1 MREWRADGGLR
12 WVWALIGALCLMAQA
27 WAEVPDPPGRVGRIS
42 LVEGRI
48 EAWMADSQDW
58 APINVN
64 MPVTSGVGL
73 WSATDGRAEVRIGS
87 TSVRLDADSQ
97 LNFDR
102 VDDAVL
108 ALEVR
113 RGVAR
118 VRLRSLPDD
127 EQLLISAGGVRIEAQ
142 RAGDY
147 ALEYDPAS
155 RRAWVSVFAG
165 RARVSG
171 VVERLTV
178 LAGQR
183 VELNLE
189 AQRLVASEEATRSQ
203 FDEWAE
209 GRDRE
214 QDRLA
219 SSRYVSPEMTGIEA
233 LDGHGRWEED
243 GRYGPLWYPVAVA
256 PGWAPYR
263 FGHWAWVAP
272 WGWTWIDDAPWG
284 FAPFHYGR
292 WIMIGSRWA
301 WAPGSYVAR
310 PVYAPALVGFYG
322 GTPGIAISVRLGPVV
337 GWFPLAPF
345 EVYRPA
351 YAYSDNYIRRINI
364 THVTRMPPTPGG
376 QNGDFP
382 RRPIDY
388 RYGAQLDAATFVS
401 RDDFFRSRPIQHA
414 QDGVRTDVI
423 RHLPIGGMPPPPPG
437 VTPQP
442 PRGPGGAGWS
452 NDPRRSGGPGAQPV
466 PPSAPSPMPP
476 RIPGD
481 PQRGDLPRYP
491 IGDPRRAPQGWGG
504 ERAGPQA
511 PADRP
516 IPAAPPV
523 RSAPAPIIPIER
535 DVRPQATPPQREP
548 AMPNIGP
555 QQNQP
560 GVVPGMPRQGAEP
573 VHSGAS
579 GVPRSSD
586 GAPPRR
592 WPPAPGS
599 EQAPPP
605 RPNPSMPP
613 RMMPIPGGGG
623 AEAQRGGPR
632 PPAPEGR
639 PAEPRGDR
647 QPMQG
652 VNPPPQRAPEGGNRA
667 HDTREHGRQEP
678 ERPRRPGQQSE

>member
-1 MREWRADGGLR
+1 
-12 WVWALIGALCLMAQA
+12 MAQA
-27 WAEVPDPPGRVGRIS
+27 SADMPDPPGRVGRVS

-48 EAWMADSQDW
+48 EAWTADSQDW

-64 MPVTSGVGL
+64 LPVTSGTGL

-87 TSVRLDADSQ
+87 TAVRLDADSQ

-102 VDDAVL
+102 VDDAVV

-118 VRLRSLPDD
+118 VRLRNLPDD
-127 EQLLISAGGVRIEAQ
+127 EQLLISAGGVRVEAQ

-147 ALEYDPAS
+147 GVEHDPAS
-155 RRAWVSVFAG
+155 RRAWVTVFAG

-171 VVERLTV
+171 IAERLTV

-183 VELNLE
+183 VELDLA
-189 AQRLVASEEATRSQ
+189 AQRLVASEEATRSS

-209 GRDRE
+209 RRDRE
-214 QDRLA
+214 QERLA

-243 GRYGPLWYPVAVA
+243 SRYGPLWYPVAVA

-263 FGHWAWVAP
+263 YGHWAWVAP

-292 WIMIGSRWA
+292 WIMIGGRWG

-322 GTPGIAISVRLGPVV
+322 GAPGISISVRFGPVV

-351 YAYSDNYIRRINI
+351 YAYSDDYIRRINI

-376 QNGDFP
+376 PNGDYP

-388 RYGAQLDAATFVS
+388 RYGAQRDAATFVS
-401 RDDFFRSRPIQHA
+401 RDDFFHSRPIQHG
-414 QDGVRTDVI
+414 QGGVHTDVI
-423 RHLPIGGMPPPPPG
+423 RHLPIGGTPPPPPG
-437 VTPQP
+437 IRPP
-442 PRGPGGAGWS
+442 APRGPGG
-452 NDPRRSGGPGAQPV
+452 NPVFDPRPASGPTPPDGP
-466 PPSAPSPMPP
+466 APQAMPP

-504 ERAGPQA
+504 ERASPPA
-511 PADRP
+511 PVDRP
-516 IPAAPPV
+516 QPAAVPP
-523 RSAPAPIIPIER
+523 RNAATPNLPIER
-535 DVRPQATPPQREP
+535 EVRPQAAPPSREP
-548 AMPNIGP
+548 TMPNIGP

-560 GVVPGMPRQGAEP
+560 GVVPGMPRPSGDASR
-573 VHSGAS
+573 SGAVV
-579 GVPRSSD
+579 VPR
-586 GAPPRR
+586 GVEAGPPRR

-599 EQAPPP
+599 EQAPVPHPQGNAPRSIPMPGVPGGEAQIGVP
-605 RPNPSMPP
+605 RP
-613 RMMPIPGGGG
+613 RM
-623 AEAQRGGPR
+623 
-632 PPAPEGR
+632 PEGR
-639 PAEPRGDR
+639 PAEPRGER
-647 QPMQG
+647 PSA
-652 VNPPPQRAPEGGNRA
+652 PSPQAAPRAN
-667 HDTREHGRQEP
+667 EHGGGRAQAPREQARPEP
-678 ERPRRPGQQSE
+678 DRPRRPGQQSE

>member
-12 WVWALIGALCLMAQA
+12 WVCALIGALCLMAQA
-27 WAEVPDPPGRVGRIS
+27 SAEVPDPPGRVGRVS
-42 LVEGRI
+42 YVEGRI
-48 EAWMADSQDW
+48 EAWTADSQDW

-64 MPVTSGVGL
+64 MPVTSGIGL
-73 WSATDGRAEVRIGS
+73 WTATDGRAEVRIGS

-102 VDDAVL
+102 VDDAVI

-127 EQLLISAGGVRIEAQ
+127 DQLVISAGGVRVEAQ

-147 ALEYDPAS
+147 ALEYDPGS

-171 VVERLTV
+171 IAERLTV

-183 VELNLE
+183 VELDAVAL
-189 AQRLVASEEATRSQ
+189 RLVASEEAGRSS

-209 GRDRE
+209 RRDRE

-243 GRYGPLWYPVAVA
+243 SRYGPLWYPVAVA

-263 FGHWAWVAP
+263 YGHWAWVAP

-292 WIMIGSRWA
+292 WIMIGGRWG

-322 GTPGIAISVRLGPVV
+322 GAPGFSISVRLGPVV

-351 YAYSDNYIRRINI
+351 YTYSETYIQRINI
-364 THVTRMPPTPGG
+364 THVTRMPPMPGG
-376 QNGDFP
+376 PNGDYP

-388 RYGAQLDAATFVS
+388 RYGAQRDAATFVS
-401 RDDFFRSRPIQHA
+401 RDDFFRQRPIQHG
-414 QDGVRTDVI
+414 QGRVNTDVI
-423 RHLPIGGMPPPPPG
+423 RHLPIGGAPPPPPG
-437 VTPQP
+437 VTPRP
-442 PRGPGGAGWS
+442 PRGPGGGDMPVP
-452 NDPRRSGGPGAQPV
+452 DPRPSGGPGPQ
-466 PPSAPSPMPP
+466 SMPP

-504 ERAGPQA
+504 ERAA
-511 PADRP
+511 PPAPVDRP
-516 IPAAPPV
+516 APAAPPT
-523 RSAPAPIIPIER
+523 RSAPMPTIPIER
-535 DVRPQATPPQREP
+535 DVRPQSAPPQRQP
-548 AMPNIGP
+548 GMPNIGP

-560 GVVPGMPRQGAEP
+560 GVVPGMPRQGGE
-573 VHSGAS
+573 AS
-579 GVPRSSD
+579 RSDPAVMPRGSE
-586 GAPPRR
+586 GGPPRR

-599 EQAPPP
+599 EQPAAPQPHGNPP
-605 RPNPSMPP
+605 RAMP
-613 RMMPIPGGGG
+613 MPGVSGVSG
-623 AEAQRGGPR
+623 AEAQHAAPR
-632 PPAPEGR
+632 PRVPEGR
-639 PAEPRGDR
+639 PVEPRADR
-647 QPMQG
+647 QAMPA
-652 VNPPPQRAPEGGNRA
+652 VSPQAPRAPEGGGNRG
-667 HDTREHGRQEP
+667 HESREHGRP
-678 ERPRRPGQQSE
+678 EQDRPRRPGQQSE